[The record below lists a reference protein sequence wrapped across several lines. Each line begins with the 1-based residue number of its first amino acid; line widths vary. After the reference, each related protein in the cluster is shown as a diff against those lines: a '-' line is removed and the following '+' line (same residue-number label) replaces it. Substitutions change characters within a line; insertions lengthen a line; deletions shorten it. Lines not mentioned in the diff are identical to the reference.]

1 MLHQIVVVLMINFTK
16 LSQNI
21 FDRGL
26 VDISGSD
33 LHKKNREIENNS
45 YFYVMFYLY
54 ISLIIYKDEF
64 ESLKKKR
71 MKWK

>member
-21 FDRGL
+21 FYRGF

-33 LHKKNREIENNS
+33 LHIKKFVKLKTIHLFFREIED
-45 YFYVMFYLY
+45 FRKLFFREIEDYL
-54 ISLIIYKDEF
+54 ET
-64 ESLKKKR
+64 
-71 MKWK
+71 

>member
-1 MLHQIVVVLMINFTK
+1 MLHQIVIVLMINFTK

-33 LHKKNREIENNS
+33 LQKKIREIENNS
-45 YFYVMFYLY
+45 FFFV
-54 ISLIIYKDEF
+54 K
-64 ESLKKKR
+64 LKILENDFFS
-71 MKWK
+71 